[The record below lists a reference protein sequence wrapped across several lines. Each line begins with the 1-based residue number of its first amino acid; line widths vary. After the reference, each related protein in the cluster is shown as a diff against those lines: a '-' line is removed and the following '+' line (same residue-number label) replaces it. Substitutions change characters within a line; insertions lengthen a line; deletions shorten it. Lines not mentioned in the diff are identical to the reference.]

1 MSAGDLSC
9 TSATSGFAMN
19 TVAAGRGSRIRV
31 PLPAS
36 SRSGGPFAGTWDTP
50 LGGADVVTAAG
61 VAAGAAGVD
70 RSSAALLAATPIKTD
85 PAAARTSI
93 LCITNLLA
101 QLVMQ

>member
-1 MSAGDLSC
+1 MSAGDLTC

-61 VAAGAAGVD
+61 LAAGAAGGD
-70 RSSAALLAATPIKTD
+70 RSSAASVAVIPRRID
-85 PAAARTSI
+85 PAVTRTSI
-93 LCITNLLA
+93 LRISNLLG
-101 QLVMQ
+101 QL